1 MTQSPNSNLWSE
13 IEATFEHDIPAT
25 SKLLDL
31 LQRERNA
38 LEQRNY
44 DEFQKIIGQKQQ
56 MLTILEFHAN
66 TRQQLL
72 ATAGYHD
79 EQAILEAAD
88 VQAPAIA
95 KAWRQL
101 GDQWQQCQK
110 LNAINERIA
119 KRTRLVVGQ
128 ILDLLRG
135 QNSRNKLYTKEGDA
149 TTTSTGRPITSA

>member
-95 KAWRQL
+95 KAWRHRM
-101 GDQWQQCQK
+101 
-110 LNAINERIA
+110 NFPA
-119 KRTRLVVGQ
+119 KRQAQLFNN
-128 ILDLLRG
+128 IAAA
-135 QNSRNKLYTKEGDA
+135 KIWDA
-149 TTTSTGRPITSA
+149 HIRTV